1 MNSRRMLLICELKY
15 WLINRLSQS
24 DVLYVSPEANAGDTK
39 KLRAK
44 DADDDDA
51 SWCCRNSLNDGNQS
65 LARRFCDTKC
75 TFARF
80 TSSVMTRGAR
90 FGPMN
95 DAIVL
100 CSAIQDCGQH
110 KKQYA

>member
-1 MNSRRMLLICELKY
+1 MNSRRIDLMCALKY
-15 WLINRLSQS
+15 WLISRLSHS
-24 DVLYVSPEANAGDTK
+24 DVLYVSPDANAGDRK

-44 DADDDDA
+44 DADDDEA

-65 LARRFCDTKC
+65 LVRRFCEMKC

-90 FGPMN
+90 LGPMN

-100 CSAIQDCGQH
+100 CSATQDCGQ
-110 KKQYA
+110 